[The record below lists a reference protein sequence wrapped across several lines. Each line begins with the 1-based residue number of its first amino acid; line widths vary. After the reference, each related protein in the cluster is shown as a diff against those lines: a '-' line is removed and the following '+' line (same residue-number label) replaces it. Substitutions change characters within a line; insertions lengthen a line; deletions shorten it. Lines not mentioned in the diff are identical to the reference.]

1 METIKKLFP
10 FSDLTRFEWGLWIL
24 SVGAIA
30 LSALCFGGDLLS
42 TAASLIGV
50 TSLIFLAKG
59 YVFGQVLMVI
69 FSLCYG
75 AISLLFRYY
84 GEAITYVGMTMPMAL
99 LAVFSWMRHTG
110 TDSRSVIIHRLTRG
124 QWILGWILTAAVTAV
139 FYFILKGLG
148 NASLF
153 FSTLSIAT
161 SFIAAYL
168 SYFRSPY
175 SCLGYAANDVVLI
188 VLWLLAAAQDPS
200 CTAMIV
206 CFSVFL
212 LNDLY
217 GFFSWKKRE
226 GETFAS

>member
-139 FYFILKGLG
+139 FYFILKALG

-161 SFIAAYL
+161 SFLAAYL
-168 SYFRSPY
+168 TFQRSPY
-175 SCLGYAANDVVLI
+175 FALSYAANDGVLI
-188 VLWLLAAAQDPS
+188 ILWLMAARAYAAYYS
-200 CTAMIV
+200 VVI
-206 CFSVFL
+206 CFAAFL

-217 GFFSWKKRE
+217 GFFSWRRME
-226 GETFAS
+226 GQQA